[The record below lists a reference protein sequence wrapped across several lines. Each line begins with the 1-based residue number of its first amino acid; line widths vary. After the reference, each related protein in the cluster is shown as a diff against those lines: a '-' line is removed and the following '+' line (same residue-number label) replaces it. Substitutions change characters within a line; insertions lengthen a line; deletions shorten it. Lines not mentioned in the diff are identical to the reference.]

1 METHNCM
8 TTQKPPWSKYERKEG
23 RWCFLGM
30 VPASRRT
37 FSLLS
42 GRLVGNCR
50 AKQSHE
56 EWAPGGE
63 EQGAL

>member
-1 METHNCM
+1 
-8 TTQKPPWSKYERKEG
+8 
-23 RWCFLGM
+23 M

-56 EWAPGGE
+56 EWTPGGE